1 MEQRANGVEHA
12 MDGMNIVTQ
21 ALLDLVLRLERQLL
35 GCNSRPT
42 LEQMEP
48 LHPMGWIPSLEER
61 IRQHLGRIHQAHD
74 TLVNLSNEIP
84 IETPPAVHMEFEQRK
99 PEYTPNKIKAR

>member
-48 LHPMGWIPSLEER
+48 LHPMGWI
-61 IRQHLGRIHQAHD
+61 HLGRIHQAHD